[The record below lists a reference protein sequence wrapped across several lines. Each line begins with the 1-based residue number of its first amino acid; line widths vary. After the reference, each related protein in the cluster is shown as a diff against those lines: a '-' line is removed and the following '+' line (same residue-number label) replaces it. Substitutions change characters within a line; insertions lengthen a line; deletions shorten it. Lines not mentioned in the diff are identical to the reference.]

1 MNGFVEKYSSKL
13 AGVISGF
20 DRLVLKGTL
29 RPLSYP
35 AGMMNF
41 LFEKQVLLKDFG
53 TYAQEVS
60 ELLKEA
66 SPQEAA
72 RMGRLNRYLESSQ
85 TRKEPIARAIAQKEG
100 IAEGLICVLR
110 TVEPCLSYD
119 IYRNRAIQRLEL
131 IKRQR
136 KCLWIYH
143 YWIDPRWGFMSAR
156 IQTWFPFDIFV
167 CLNGREWLGRQMDQA
182 GIGYRRVENCFPWIE
197 DPEGAQR
204 LMSGQPHTRWLR
216 PLRQLSRMLNPAH
229 GRIFRGLPIE
239 YYWTVHQ
246 AEWAT
251 DLMFRCAGELAAM
264 YPALVRGAMECF
276 ASPAVMRFLGKRVHG
291 NFTGEV
297 VSDVS
302 HRPEGIR
309 VKHQVKTNSV
319 KMYDKG
325 AGRVL
330 RVETTINDP
339 KDFKVFRP
347 LEGNPGGQKAWRLLT
362 RGIAN
367 MSRLAAVG
375 QSSND
380 RYMNALAALDTE
392 APISALVDRVCR
404 AVDWEGRRV
413 RALRPWSEDD
423 RLLLKAINRGEFSV
437 NGLRNRDLLSLLFP
451 QATGL
456 FAEQR
461 RRFSARVTR
470 KLRML
475 RAHGIIRKVKGTHR
489 YVLTKGGAQTVT
501 AILTY
506 QQVSLA
512 QLEKACA

>member
-1 MNGFVEKYSSKL
+1 MNQFVEKYSSKL
-13 AGVISGF
+13 VGVISGF

-41 LFEKQVLLKDFG
+41 LYEKQVLLKDFG
-53 TYAQEVS
+53 CYAQGVS

-66 SPQEAA
+66 SQREAA
-72 RMGRLNRYLESSQ
+72 RLGRVNQYLESSQ
-85 TRKEPIARAIAQKEG
+85 TRKEPIARAVAKNQDIE
-100 IAEGLICVLR
+100 EGLICLLR
-110 TVEPCLSYD
+110 IVEPCMGYD
-119 IYRNRAIQRLEL
+119 IYRNREVRRVEL

-156 IQTWFPFDIFV
+156 IQSWFPFDIYV
-167 CLNGREWLGRQMDQA
+167 CLNGREWLARQMDEA
-182 GIGYRRVENCFPWIE
+182 GIGYQRVENCFVCIE
-197 DPEGAQR
+197 DPQRAQR
-204 LMSGQPHTRWLR
+204 LMSRQPRARWLR
-216 PLRQLSRMLNPAH
+216 PLQQLARRLNPAH

-246 AEWAT
+246 SEWAT
-251 DLMFRCAGELAAM
+251 DLMFRSAGELAAM
-264 YPALVRGAMECF
+264 YPTLVRGAMECF
-276 ASPAVMRFLGKRVHG
+276 SSPEVMRFLGKRVHG
-291 NFTGEV
+291 NFNGEV
-297 VSDVS
+297 ISDFC

-309 VKHQVKTNSV
+309 VKHRMKANSV

-325 AGRVL
+325 GGSVL
-330 RVETTINDP
+330 RIETTINDP
-339 KDFKVFRP
+339 SDFKVFRP
-347 LEGNPGGQKAWRLLT
+347 LEGNPGGEKAWRPLT

-367 MSRLAAVG
+367 MSRLAKVA

-380 RYMNALAALDTE
+380 RYLTELAALGTD
-392 APISALVDRVCR
+392 APISALVDRVCQ
-404 AVDWEGRRV
+404 AVDWEGRRM
-413 RALRPWSEDD
+413 RALRPWAEDD
-423 RLLLKAINRGEFSV
+423 QMLLKAVSRGEFSV
-437 NGLRNRDLLSLLFP
+437 NGLRNRDLLALLFP
-451 QATGL
+451 EAAGL
-456 FAEQR
+456 PTEQR
-461 RRFSARVTR
+461 RRCSARVTR

-475 RAHGIIRKVKGTHR
+475 RAHGIIRKVTGTHR

-506 QQVSLA
+506 QQVSLT

>member
-1 MNGFVEKYSSKL
+1 
-13 AGVISGF
+13 
-20 DRLVLKGTL
+20 
-29 RPLSYP
+29 
-35 AGMMNF
+35 
-41 LFEKQVLLKDFG
+41 
-53 TYAQEVS
+53 
-60 ELLKEA
+60 
-66 SPQEAA
+66 
-72 RMGRLNRYLESSQ
+72 
-85 TRKEPIARAIAQKEG
+85 
-100 IAEGLICVLR
+100 
-110 TVEPCLSYD
+110 
-119 IYRNRAIQRLEL
+119 
-131 IKRQR
+131 
-136 KCLWIYH
+136 
-143 YWIDPRWGFMSAR
+143 MSAR
-156 IQTWFPFDIFV
+156 IQSWFPFDIYV
-167 CLNGREWLGRQMDQA
+167 CLNGREWLGRQMDRA

-197 DPEGAQR
+197 DPTEAQR
-204 LMSGQPHTRWLR
+204 LMNRQPRTRWLR

-229 GRIFRGLPIE
+229 RMIFRGLPIE

-251 DLMFRCAGELAAM
+251 DLMFRSAGELAAM

-276 ASPAVMRFLGKRVHG
+276 SSPEVMRFLGKRMHG

-309 VKHQVKTNSV
+309 VKHHVKTNSV

-325 AGRVL
+325 GGSVL
-330 RVETTINDP
+330 RIETTINDP
-339 KDFKVFRP
+339 GDFKVFRP
-347 LEGNPGGQKAWRLLT
+347 LEGNPGGEKAWRPLT

-367 MSRLAAVG
+367 MSRLAKVA

-380 RYMNALAALDTE
+380 RYLTELSALDTA

-413 RALRPWSEDD
+413 RALRPWSEND

-437 NGLRNRDLLSLLFP
+437 NGLRNRDLLALLFP
-451 QATGL
+451 QAAAL
-456 FAEQR
+456 PAEQR
-461 RRFSARVTR
+461 RRYSARVTR

-475 RAHGIIRKVKGTHR
+475 RAHGIIRKVTGTHR
-489 YVLTKGGAQTVT
+489 YVLTKGGSQTVT

-506 QQVSLA
+506 QQVSLK